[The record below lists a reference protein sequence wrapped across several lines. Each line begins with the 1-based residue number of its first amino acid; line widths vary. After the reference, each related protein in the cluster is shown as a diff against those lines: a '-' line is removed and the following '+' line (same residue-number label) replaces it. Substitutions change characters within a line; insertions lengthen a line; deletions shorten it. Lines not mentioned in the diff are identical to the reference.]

1 MWIVVGLVVGVV
13 AAVRGVLGV
22 VARVVRSV
30 FWTEVV
36 LVVVVLW
43 VVGEAVV
50 EELGLL
56 MWVVGEV

>member
-1 MWIVVGLVVGVV
+1 MWIVVGLVVNVV

-36 LVVVVLW
+36 LVEVVLW

>member
-13 AAVRGVLGV
+13 AAVKGVLGV

>member
-13 AAVRGVLGV
+13 AAVKGVLGV

-30 FWTEVV
+30 FWTEVM
-36 LVVVVLW
+36 LVEVVLW
-43 VVGEAVV
+43 VIGEAVV

>member
-13 AAVRGVLGV
+13 AAVKGVFGV